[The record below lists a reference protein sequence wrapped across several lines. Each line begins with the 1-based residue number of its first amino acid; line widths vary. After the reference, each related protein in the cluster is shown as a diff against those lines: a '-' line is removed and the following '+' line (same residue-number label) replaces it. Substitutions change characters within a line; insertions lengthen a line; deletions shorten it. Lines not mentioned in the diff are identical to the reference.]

1 MKNIP
6 ILMYHNIG
14 EPPEG
19 ARLRAL
25 YVRTGAFGRQ
35 MMLLK
40 LLGYRG
46 LSMSEAMPYIRG
58 EKTGKVVAITFDDGY
73 LDTFEHALPV
83 LNTFG
88 FSATCYVVSGRTG
101 QYNDW
106 DAVELNVQK
115 ELMTDEQIRAWHA
128 AGMEVG
134 AHTRTHPRL
143 TKCTDEE
150 LQTELAGS
158 KADLEALTGAPV
170 TQFCYPY
177 GDLDA
182 RVASAVRSAGYS
194 AATTTQRGRA
204 CPGDDLMQLR
214 RILVS
219 GSSMLYL
226 FLIKLLTKYEDKR
239 G

>member
-1 MKNIP
+1 MKNVP

-14 EPPEG
+14 EPPDG
-19 ARLRAL
+19 ARLRGL
-25 YVRTGAFGRQ
+25 YVRTGAFARQ
-35 MMLLK
+35 MLVLK

-46 LSMSEAMPYIRG
+46 ISMSEAMPYLHG

-73 LDTFEHALPV
+73 FDAIEQALPI

-88 FSATCYVVSGRTG
+88 FHATCYFVSGRTG

-106 DAVELNVQK
+106 DAVTLNVQK
-115 ELMTDEQIRAWHA
+115 SLMTDDQIKAWHA

-134 AHTRTHPRL
+134 AHSRTHPRL
-143 TKCTDEE
+143 SKCTDEE
-150 LQTELAGS
+150 LQQELAGS

-177 GDLDA
+177 GDLDD
-182 RVASAVRSAGYS
+182 RVVAAVRGAGYS
-194 AATTTQRGRA
+194 AATTVNRGRA
-204 CPGDDLMQLR
+204 RPGDDLMLLR
-214 RILVS
+214 RVLIS
-219 GSSMLYL
+219 GSNMLYL
-226 FLIKLLTKYEDKR
+226 FVIKLLTKYEDKR